1 LEIHELTALGRGIR
15 VATRIHGFGTF
26 AGDDADAG
34 HICAGRLNEPTYFVK
49 GCAYE
54 KMAGMGLISLL
65 AQEPLLFVV
74 LVSALVLTLSVHE
87 AAHAWV
93 GSLLGDMT
101 AKRLGRLTLNPLAH
115 IDPVGFLMVLFV
127 GFGYAKPVP
136 FNPYNLRDQ
145 RWGPALIAAA
155 GPASNLVLGVLCA
168 VTYGILAPF
177 LGAEAVVPWAQSNL
191 LLLLLAWLG
200 LINFALMSFNFI
212 PIPPLDGSKVLLAL
226 LAGPQFARA
235 RTFLESQGPS
245 LLLLLI
251 FLDIL
256 LNIGIF
262 SWIFQFASGL
272 FLLFS

>member
-1 LEIHELTALGRGIR
+1 
-15 VATRIHGFGTF
+15 
-26 AGDDADAG
+26 
-34 HICAGRLNEPTYFVK
+34 
-49 GCAYE
+49 
-54 KMAGMGLISLL
+54 MGLISLL

-93 GSLLGDMT
+93 GTLLGDMT

-115 IDPVGFLMVLFV
+115 LDPMGFLMVLFV

-155 GPASNLVLGVLCA
+155 GPGSNLVLGIACALLYRMLVPVLG
-168 VTYGILAPF
+168 VTTIA
-177 LGAEAVVPWAQSNL
+177 PWAQPNL

-200 LINFALMSFNFI
+200 LINFALMVFNFI

-226 LAGPQFARA
+226 LGGPQHARL
-235 RTFLESQGPS
+235 RMFLEAHGPS

-251 FLDIL
+251 FLDIV
-256 LNIGIF
+256 LNLGIF

-272 FLLFS
+272 FSLFS

>member
-1 LEIHELTALGRGIR
+1 
-15 VATRIHGFGTF
+15 
-26 AGDDADAG
+26 
-34 HICAGRLNEPTYFVK
+34 
-49 GCAYE
+49 
-54 KMAGMGLISLL
+54 MGLLSLL

-93 GSLLGDMT
+93 GSLLGDLT

-115 IDPVGFLMVLFV
+115 IDPIGFLMVLFV

-155 GPASNLVLGVLCA
+155 GPGSNLILGTICA
-168 VTYGILAPF
+168 VAYGILAPI
-177 LGAEAVVPWAQSNL
+177 LGASIAIPWAQTNL

-200 LINFALMSFNFI
+200 LINFALMAFNFI

-226 LAGPQFARA
+226 LGGPQHARI
-235 RTFLESQGPS
+235 RMFLETQGPS

-251 FLDIL
+251 FLDIV
-256 LNIGIF
+256 LNLGIF
-262 SWIFQFASGL
+262 SWIFGFASGL
-272 FLLFS
+272 FVFLS